1 MLLNHSSYN
10 RREKCLS
17 VRSFKRSMKILP
29 DVCTGLL
36 PTVYRRAEMFVEDL
50 VGERNNMVGETP

>member
-1 MLLNHSSYN
+1 MQ
-10 RREKCLS
+10 R
-17 VRSFKRSMKILP
+17 
-29 DVCTGLL
+29 TL